1 MIFLSKINTLA
12 QYTCRLRRTEDI
24 NCNLPAKDKFL
35 DNHESILAVI
45 LETKASQSHTASLL
59 VIRGTPK
66 YLTERS
72 PSCILKK
79 SSKSILALEEIPA
92 QKRELL
98 EGLSHNLDKFSNS
111 SSTPLIAL
119 TESREAAEKINKSS
133 AKHKCVS

>member
-98 EGLSHNLDKFSNS
+98 DKFSNS